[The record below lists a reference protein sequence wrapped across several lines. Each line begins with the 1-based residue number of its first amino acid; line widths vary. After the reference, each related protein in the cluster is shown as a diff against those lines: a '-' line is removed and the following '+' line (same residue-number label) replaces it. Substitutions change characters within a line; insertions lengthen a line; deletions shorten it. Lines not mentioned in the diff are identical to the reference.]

1 MDTKKEPID
10 WKEELLS
17 SQKFNEQYTNL
28 LKNGAQSLA
37 QAWILGALYQRWK
50 KLKGYRDP
58 EPPDCQSSFKE
69 FEQSRKSL

>member
-1 MDTKKEPID
+1 MDTKKTID
-10 WKEELLS
+10 WREELLS
-17 SQKFNEQYTNL
+17 SQKFNEQHTNL
-28 LKNGAQSLA
+28 LKNGPQSLA

-50 KLKGYRDP
+50 KLTGYRTP